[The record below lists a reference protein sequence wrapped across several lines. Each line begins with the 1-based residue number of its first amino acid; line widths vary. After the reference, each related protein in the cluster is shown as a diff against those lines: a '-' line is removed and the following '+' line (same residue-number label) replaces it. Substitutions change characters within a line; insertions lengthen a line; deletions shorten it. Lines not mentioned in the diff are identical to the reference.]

1 MHAVFY
7 FSRTLIW
14 CFFVK
19 FSLSEPNRYL
29 LQNIVLIFT
38 TLFLAAISYL
48 FCVCIIIQFHPIQQ
62 IITFMN

>member
-1 MHAVFY
+1 MYAVFY

-48 FCVCIIIQFHPIQQ
+48 FV
-62 IITFMN
+62 TV